1 MKKILLIF
9 TLVVCS
15 IVAQSQINCDGN
27 RYKSSIFNDVNLQ
40 SNIVYGNNTS
50 FANVA
55 QNLNLDFYEPQGDQV
70 AERPLL
76 ILAHGGSFIFGNK
89 TDAYMTVM
97 CTRLAKMGYAVASI
111 QYRLGYNI
119 FAADSVQIYNA
130 CLRAVQDMKAAVR
143 FFRKSYSE
151 GNPYKIN
158 NDYIFAG
165 GVSAGA
171 VAAVHLAYLNKLEE
185 VPAVINLTT
194 LGGLEGNSGNVGYSS
209 KVAGVINLCGAIG
222 RLAWIE
228 NNDVPIVSM
237 HGTADNVVPY
247 GTDFY
252 VLINNPIIKLNGSGS
267 IHNYAANLSM
277 VEDLKTWA
285 GVGHTPFIDN
295 AAYMDSVLAF
305 VPPFLADRII
315 CNNLLTNETITSNN
329 NLLAFP
335 NPCQTLLNVAHFPND
350 ATHLSIT
357 NITGQVVYF
366 SNFSNQNIDVSN
378 LSDGLYWLTI
388 QTKQGNQSVK
398 FQKSTM

>member
-1 MKKILLIF
+1 VKKITLIF

-185 VPAVINLTT
+185 VPAVVNLTT

-267 IHNYAANLSM
+267 IHNYVANLSL